1 MDMFQLK
8 LGLKFVPPLHSWG
21 FFGPCPLD
29 MGIFISLSQ
38 VYVPNITLEIDGIIG
53 ININFGHL

>member
-1 MDMFQLK
+1 MSPLK
-8 LGLKFVPPLHSWG
+8 MGLNFVPPLHLWG

-29 MGIFISLSQ
+29 MGVFHSISQ
-38 VYVPNITLEIDGIIG
+38 VSVPNITLEIDGIIG